1 MIKSITRAVYRRGL
15 RSLEQGDL
23 DGLLRR
29 FDQGCTFRF
38 AGDTPL
44 GAELRGRPEIRQ
56 WFERFQ
62 RLLPEPTFEV
72 DRLVI
77 DGPPWNQRLAA
88 HVVIRSTIAGEP
100 YQNQFAQFLQLRWGR
115 VTDDVVLEDTQRWAD
130 ACQRLV
136 AAGMAEAGQSPL
148 T

>member
-1 MIKSITRAVYRRGL
+1 MIKAITRAVYRRGL
-15 RSLEQGDL
+15 RSLEHGDL

-29 FDQGCTFRF
+29 FDEACTFSF

-44 GAELRGRPEIRQ
+44 GAELQGRPEIRR

-62 RLLPEPTFEV
+62 RLLPQPTFEI

-88 HVVIRSTIAGEP
+88 HLVIRSTIVGAP
-100 YQNQFAQFLQLRWGR
+100 YQNQFAQFLRLRWGK
-115 VTDDVVLEDTQRWAD
+115 VTDDVVLEDTQTWAG
-130 ACQRLV
+130 ACERLV
-136 AAGMAEAGQSPL
+136 AAGMTEAGESPL